1 MTKVIGQKTVEAR
14 ARLHDVSKT
23 GDDSGRLQTTPGDN
37 ELYTRQRVIK
47 QLETKVVHHQQV
59 SFLPSIGFES
69 RWGRHSTRA
78 FGARSWQAILQ
89 GAEIRSGCKLYQRRV
104 DGRSALSMPKEYCQ
118 ESLAPT
124 GTQNELA
131 GVPKGGPSWLP
142 PGDVQD
148 GRFSGNFSCSI
159 TSSREFSASP
169 DSSRR
174 AKVWIAFS

>member
-1 MTKVIGQKTVEAR
+1 MQTTR
-14 ARLHDVSKT
+14 TSPNSLHDW
-23 GDDSGRLQTTPGDN
+23 GRLQGTPGDSRGLDSWN
-37 ELYTRQRVIK
+37 KATSCQALA
-47 QLETKVVHHQQV
+47 TKVVRHQWF
-59 SFLPSIGFES
+59 SFLPPIGFES

-159 TSSREFSASP
+159 TSSRECSASP